1 MAKSRSMVTFAVMS
15 VFFVA
20 MGIGTITPA
29 IQSIADAFPDVAFS
43 TLLLVSTLPSLLIIP
58 ATLFS
63 GAMAGT
69 KIGYRPLLLVALILF
84 LAGGVAPA
92 FLNNFTTIFL
102 SRAVFGIGIGLL
114 SPLGNA
120 LVLGLFEGQ
129 ERANMLGLGGVVM
142 NLGGIAFQML
152 GGFLAAISWRYAF
165 LAHGLAVIS
174 LLVVLFL
181 LPEPEKVEVPAG
193 PKATMPLAVYVIS
206 LLFGI
211 AMMLN
216 YPMLVNMSTIIIS
229 GNLGTAASAG
239 MVLSMFT
246 VGGMVAG
253 SIFGKLHQIVQRF
266 TISVGLT
273 ITALGMAL
281 VYYANSL
288 LTLTVGTTGV
298 GIGFGLVMPAV
309 MMILGTIVPPHAFAI
324 ASGILMA
331 VMNAFAF
338 LSTYYIE
345 FIARVTGEPAIKS
358 PIFIALCAYVAAV
371 VIYTLANL
379 KSPAKP
385 SAPGA
390 SEEGK

>member
-1 MAKSRSMVTFAVMS
+1 MAKSKSVVTFAVMS

-29 IQSIADAFPDVAFS
+29 IQSIMEAFPEIPFS

-69 KIGYRPLLLVALILF
+69 KIGYRPLLIMALVLF
-84 LAGGVAPA
+84 VAGGVAPA
-92 FLNNFTTIFL
+92 FMNNFTTIL
-102 SRAVFGIGIGLL
+102 VSRAVFGIGIGLL

-120 LVLGLFEGQ
+120 LVLGLFDGQ
-129 ERANMLGLGGVVM
+129 QRANMLGLGSVVM

-152 GGFLAAISWRYAF
+152 GGFLAAISWRYSF
-165 LAHGLAVIS
+165 LAHGIAIAS

-181 LPEPEKVEVPAG
+181 LPEPEKIAAPAG
-193 PKATMPLAVYVIS
+193 PKATMPLAVYLIS
-206 LLFGI
+206 LLFGL

-229 GNLGTAASAG
+229 GNLGTPAAAG

-246 VGGMVAG
+246 VGGMFAG
-253 SIFGKLHQIVQRF
+253 TIFGKLYQVVNRF
-266 TISVGLT
+266 TITVGLV
-273 ITALGMAL
+273 ITAIGMAL

-288 LTLTVGTTGV
+288 LILTIGSTGV

-309 MMILGTIVPPHAFAI
+309 MMILGMIVPPHAFAI

-345 FIARVTGEPAIKS
+345 LVARVTGAPAVRS
-358 PIFIALCAYVAAV
+358 PIFVALCAYAAAA
-371 VIYTLANL
+371 VIYTLARL
-379 KSPAKP
+379 KAP
-385 SAPGA
+385 SAPSA
-390 SEEGK
+390 SGDTK

>member
-1 MAKSRSMVTFAVMS
+1 MTKSKSVITFAVMS

-29 IQSIADAFPDVAFS
+29 IQSIAEAFPDIAFS

-69 KIGYRPLLLVALILF
+69 KIGYRPLLIVAMVLF
-84 LAGGVAPA
+84 IAGGVAPA
-92 FLNNFTTIFL
+92 FMNNFTTIL
-102 SRAVFGIGIGLL
+102 VSRAVFGIGIGLL

-120 LVLGLFEGQ
+120 LVLGLFDGQ
-129 ERANMLGLGGVVM
+129 QRANMLGLGGVIM

-152 GGFLAAISWRYAF
+152 GGLLAAISWRYTF
-165 LAHGLAVIS
+165 LAHGIAVAS

-181 LPEPEKVEVPAG
+181 LPEPKKMEVPAG
-193 PKATMPLAVYVIS
+193 PKATMPLAVYLIS
-206 LLFGI
+206 LLFGL

-246 VGGMVAG
+246 VGGMLAG
-253 SIFGKLHQIVQRF
+253 SIFGKLHQLVNRF
-266 TISVGLT
+266 TISVGLL

-288 LTLTVGTTGV
+288 LVLTIGSTGV

-309 MMILGTIVPPHAFAI
+309 MMVLGMIVPPHAFAI

-338 LSTYYIE
+338 LSTYYLE
-345 FIARVTGEPAIKS
+345 FIARITGAPAIKS
-358 PIFIALCAYVAAV
+358 PIFIAFCAYVAAA
-371 VIYTLANL
+371 VIYTLARL
-379 KSPAKP
+379 KAPAAP
-385 SAPGA
+385 STADDA
-390 SEEGK
+390 K